1 MAAIIELHFQL
12 LKQQQHLYQ
21 HQMITTLFIRD
32 FVSVELLKKKIRIS
46 NPYKVKKFRLLLSE
60 LSEEIAA

>member
-1 MAAIIELHFQL
+1 M
-12 LKQQQHLYQ
+12 
-21 HQMITTLFIRD
+21 TTLFIRD